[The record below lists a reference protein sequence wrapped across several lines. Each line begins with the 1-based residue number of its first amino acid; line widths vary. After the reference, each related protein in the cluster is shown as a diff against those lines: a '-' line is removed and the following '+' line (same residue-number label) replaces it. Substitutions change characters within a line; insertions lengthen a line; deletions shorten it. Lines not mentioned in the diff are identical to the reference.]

1 MNKTKVQMNKTKV
14 QMNKKNL
21 KSHFIQIVSLSDII
35 KNVSFTLRQIR
46 INGNLNPRGI
56 Q

>member
-21 KSHFIQIVSLSDII
+21 KSHFIQIVSLSNII
-35 KNVSFTLRQIR
+35 KNGYCLGLLTAEKLVASVF
-46 INGNLNPRGI
+46 
-56 Q
+56 